1 MSFSKPNTYLDCY
14 GGPGMSNK
22 IAVIKGVIYAL
33 IMGTVAI
40 VGIVENGNPTYIV
53 LAFLLGAL
61 LIFGVEINTISLG
74 NWLEID
80 FTTRGKNQN
89 RENED

>member
-1 MSFSKPNTYLDCY
+1 MSFSKPNTYIDCY
-14 GGPGMSNK
+14 GGTGMSNK

-33 IMGTVAI
+33 IMGTVAV

-80 FTTRGKNQN
+80 FTTRNN
-89 RENED
+89 DD

>member
-1 MSFSKPNTYLDCY
+1 MSFTKPKTYLDCY
-14 GGPGMSNK
+14 GGRRMSNK

-33 IMGTVAI
+33 IMGTVAV

-89 RENED
+89 KENDE